1 MIARYHSCSGNLNYK
16 HTIKDC
22 FNLDTVIPTI
32 SFPSLL
38 ENLSNNTQTAFN
50 SDYFINKCTLLP
62 IYVPFLPEQ
71 RRNLILKDMKYE
83 KGTRICNLLG
93 IQAGH
98 ILTINSLKYCPKCAA
113 EDYSKYN
120 ESYFHRIHQ
129 IEGIKVCSEHECFLK
144 EYKQDEDASRLEF
157 ICFDFNKVDYNI
169 EYENDVVIRSW
180 YIKIAKSYEFLLS
193 NNLYQFNNIKIHEMY
208 LNYLDK
214 KGFVTSSK
222 SIKQME
228 LADQFVN
235 YYGEKLLNILNCH
248 IDKNNQSNWL
258 KNITRKPRKIIHPLR
273 HILFIN
279 FLCGSLE
286 IFFQSEINYHPFG
299 KDPWPCL
306 NIAADHYLQD
316 VVSECIVTSD
326 YKTRKP
332 VGTFVCNC
340 GFIYSRKGPI
350 SNEEDRY
357 KVGRIKEF
365 GYAWERRLVEFVNE
379 EKYNLK
385 CLSEKMNCDHKTIVK
400 YANKLSII
408 EKINTNMKVKE
419 NNIIYTSKDYSHY
432 KEELFNFIKTNPDLS
447 RTEIRKLMYKQYMW
461 LYRHDKEWLMDNLP
475 ACIDKGEIDYK
486 AAKRIDWNERD
497 KQICEAIKTEYEKI
511 ISSGNLVRIT
521 KSLLGKRAGCS
532 SLVYKCIRKLPNT
545 SLLLEQ
551 ICEGVEEYQI
561 RRIKLVTEQL
571 YEDEVALKKWEILKK
586 AGIRKEFES
595 SLIPIIDKIIANLG

>member
-22 FNLDTVIPTI
+22 FNLDTVVPTI

-38 ENLSNNTQTAFN
+38 ENFSNNTQTAFN

-62 IYVPFLPEQ
+62 IYVPFLPEK
-71 RRNLILKDMKYE
+71 RRNLILNDMKYE
-83 KGTRICNLLG
+83 KGIRISNLLG

-98 ILTINSLKYCPKCAA
+98 ILTINNLKYCPECAA

-157 ICFDFNKVDYNI
+157 VCFDFNKVDYNI
-169 EYENDVVIRSW
+169 TYENDVVLRNW

-222 SIKQME
+222 RIKQME

-306 NIAADHYLQD
+306 NIAADHYLKD

-332 VGTFVCNC
+332 VGTFVCSC
-340 GFIYSRKGPI
+340 GFIYSRKGP
-350 SNEEDRY
+350 EFKVDDRF
-357 KVGRIKEF
+357 KVGRIKQF
-365 GYAWERRLVEFVNE
+365 GHIWEQRLIELINE

-385 CLSEKMNCDHKTIVK
+385 SLSKKMNCDPKTIVK
-400 YANKLSII
+400 YANKLSVID
-408 EKINTNMKVKE
+408 KINTIMKVKE
-419 NNIIYTSKDYSHY
+419 KNFICTNKDYSHY
-432 KEELFNFIKTNPDLS
+432 KEELVNFIKINPDLS
-447 RTEIRKLMYKQYMW
+447 RTEIRNKMYKQYIW
-461 LYRHDKEWLMDNLP
+461 LYRHDKEWLMENLP
-475 ACIDKGEIDYK
+475 DCLDKRKIDYK
-486 AAKRIDWNERD
+486 AANRVDWNERD
-497 KQICEAIKTEYEKI
+497 KQISDAIGIEYVKI
-511 ISSGNLVRIT
+511 KSSGKLIRIT
-521 KSLLGKRAGCS
+521 KTILGRRTGYSSLLDKHIKR
-532 SLVYKCIRKLPNT
+532 LPMT
-545 SLLLEQ
+545 SQLLEQ
-551 ICEGVEEYQI
+551 ICESVEMFQM
-561 RRIKLVTEQL
+561 RRIKIVAEQL
-571 YEDEVALKKWEILKK
+571 YEKKGSFQRWELVKA
-586 AGIRKEFES
+586 AGIKKMDVIKLSNF
-595 SLIPIIDKIIANLG
+595 IDDIIIKI